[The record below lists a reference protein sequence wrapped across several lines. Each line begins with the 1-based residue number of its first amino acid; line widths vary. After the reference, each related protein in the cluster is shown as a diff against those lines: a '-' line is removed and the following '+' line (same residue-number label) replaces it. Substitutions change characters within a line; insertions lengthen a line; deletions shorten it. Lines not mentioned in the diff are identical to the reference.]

1 MKIKI
6 QMKDPD
12 VMHDAVADAVW
23 EELRASHM
31 PKDEQDVLYEVRSDK
46 VRAICATWFRYS
58 EYLTV
63 EVDTEAMTCT
73 VLPADA

>member
-1 MKIKI
+1 MKIRI

-12 VMHDAVADAVW
+12 TMPDAVTDAVR
-23 EELRASHM
+23 EELRASGL

-46 VRAICATWFRYS
+46 IRGICAKWFRYS

-63 EVDTEAMTCT
+63 EVDTEAQTCT
-73 VLPADA
+73 VIPADA